1 VLLATPR
8 ATRNCGR
15 KSNFDKAQ
23 GSAHN
28 DVADIRAWREG
39 RPKSP
44 KLRKP
49 CRPFFAFDLLVLLE
63 LDGRDM
69 RRAPIE
75 ERKAA
80 LAKLLRRPSD
90 GIALNE
96 HYTGVGAII
105 CKHPCALGCKG
116 IVSKRLGYSYRPGR
130 ADWWCRITFSTEL

>member
-1 VLLATPR
+1 MVEQSSFQSDKTFFNKGSRLRRLKKSGPVVLLARPR

-80 LAKLLRRPSD
+80 LAKLL
-90 GIALNE
+90 A
-96 HYTGVGAII
+96 GADTVI
-105 CKHPCALGCKG
+105 
-116 IVSKRLGYSYRPGR
+116 
-130 ADWWCRITFSTEL
+130 E